1 MAWDVFT
8 PEWLARVAA
17 GGFVIL
23 VAAAVAVRLCRQPAD
38 RVRVVGLALAAAVLV
53 PLVALIPGLPRLSLA
68 VLPAESVAEAPAL
81 EPAPV
86 PVPPPTATERGPER
100 RPAPEAKTPPVEQK
114 AADSTLVSAPP
125 SSPGAGAAP
134 AEALTV
140 QSARTADVP
149 APAPQSAFSITRT
162 VLIGYGAL
170 TGAFLL
176 WSLVGLW
183 RLFVLWRSTR
193 PASAEAVALLREIA
207 GSAADSAR
215 VLVSDRL
222 ESPVAFGGW
231 RPVIVLPASAG
242 GSEGPS
248 ALRYGLAHEWSHVER
263 GDVWRWYLVTFAQVF
278 LFYQPLFWWLRR
290 QLRLSQDYLAD
301 ARAVDQSADPVEY
314 AEYLVTL
321 ARRRLG
327 IPGLALGITDRRS
340 NLTRRVHML
349 LLNRTPI
356 ARRCRLVWTFSAVL
370 LALGF
375 VVGASAIRLTAGDTP
390 AKPTDEKKPED
401 AKKPADPPAKGE
413 TLNYSGKV
421 TDKDTGK
428 PIAGATVVVRRSI
441 LGDPEQKV
449 TNPVLEETKHTT
461 DAQGKYSFVL
471 PPEQTLKRYLYIEL
485 DVEHP
490 DYASQKGFGYALS
503 MIRKNE
509 KLGGRPFFESV
520 ELRPA
525 KPVTGIVKTP
535 DGKPVAG
542 VKVQAYSVTSKRAEG
557 AFEYGSFVDV
567 RTDAEGKFRL
577 PLVTPGWA
585 VVWVLPEEFVP
596 TTHVVK
602 DKRGDLG
609 TFTLQTGPR
618 LRGTVL
624 DAKGKPVVGAII
636 NLESRDNNEEITE
649 PVADNINRSA
659 VTNAKGEFEMRPLPP
674 GNYVVKPGEYP
685 RDGALDRK
693 DAKSIPVPE
702 AVFAGTKVVLKAGAD
717 PDRIEVRAVPH
728 VTIEAQYLDSKGK
741 PARGHSC
748 HVFGQIDGV
757 SWFGDAK
764 ADANGKVIARVPHG
778 MENTQFNLMTNEHGS
793 LRWRKAKG
801 EALNNSRTVRLDTM
815 TDDVKGIEI
824 VRYTA
829 PILTVKVIAKDGAK
843 LVKPAVTA
851 TYSAGK
857 GALDGRF
864 ILRNGRQ
871 SDVSFEEQE
880 DGRFRSS
887 QMFPDEE
894 LTVVGHAEGYADKSE
909 KVKLEEGATKEIEI
923 VLEKAPAKPEE
934 EKKK

>member
-1 MAWDVFT
+1 MSWDVFT
-8 PEWLARVAA
+8 PDWLVRAA
-17 GGFVIL
+17 GGGFVIL
-23 VAAAVAVRLCRQPAD
+23 ALAALAVRRCQQPAD
-38 RVRVVGLALAAAVLV
+38 RVRIAGLALVGAVLV
-53 PLVALIPGLPRLSLA
+53 PVVALIPGLPQLSLA
-68 VLPAESVAEAPAL
+68 VLPIEVAQAPVPEPAPAPL
-81 EPAPV
+81 LPPVAVEDAPAFRPASEPTTSSVELKTPAPV
-86 PVPPPTATERGPER
+86 PASAPSTSPTAEATQTVARAVQATEVI
-100 RPAPEAKTPPVEQK
+100 T
-114 AADSTLVSAPP
+114 TL
-125 SSPGAGAAP
+125 
-134 AEALTV
+134 
-140 QSARTADVP
+140 
-149 APAPQSAFSITRT
+149 APAPQSAFSVARV

-170 TGAFLL
+170 TGAFLV

-183 RLFVLWRSTR
+183 RLFLLWRSTR
-193 PASAEAVALLREIA
+193 EAPAEAVALLREIA
-207 GSAADSAR
+207 GPAADSAL
-215 VLVSDRL
+215 VLISDRL

-231 RPVIVLPASAG
+231 RPIIVLPASAAG
-242 GSEGPS
+242 AEGRS

-327 IPGLALGITDRRS
+327 VPGLALGITDRRS

-356 ARRCRLVWTFSAVL
+356 ARRCRLVWTCGAAL
-370 LALGF
+370 LALGL
-375 VVGASAIRLTAGDTP
+375 VASVSAIRLTAGDAP
-390 AKPTDEKKPED
+390 AKSTDEKKPDD
-401 AKKPADPPAKGE
+401 AKKPATPAKVEGE
-413 TLNYSGKV
+413 TLNYTGKV

-428 PIAGATVVVRRSI
+428 PIAGATVTVRRSI
-441 LGDPEQKV
+441 LGDPEQKE

-461 DAQGKYSFVL
+461 DAQGKYSFVI
-471 PPEQTLKRYLYIEL
+471 PPEQTSKRYLYVEL

-490 DYASQKGFGYALS
+490 DYAAQKGFGYALS

-520 ELRPA
+520 EMRPA
-525 KPVTGIVKTP
+525 KPVNGIIKTP
-535 DGKPVAG
+535 DGKPAAG
-542 VKVQAYSVTSKRAEG
+542 VKVQAYSVTNKRANG

-577 PLVTPGWA
+577 PLTTPGWA
-585 VVWVLPEEFVP
+585 VLWLLPEEFVP
-596 TTHVVK
+596 VTHVLK
-602 DKRGDLG
+602 EKRGDLG

-636 NLESRDNNEEITE
+636 NAESRDHNEEITE

-659 VTNAKGEFEMRPLPP
+659 VTNAKGEFAMRPLPP
-674 GNYVVKPGEYP
+674 GNYVVKPGDYQ

-717 PDRIEVRAVPH
+717 PERIEVRAVPH

-741 PARGHSC
+741 QARGHSC
-748 HVFGQIDGV
+748 HVFGEVDGV
-757 SWFGDAK
+757 PWFGDAK

-778 MENTQFNLMTNEHGS
+778 MENVQFNLMTNEHGS

-801 EALNNSRTVRLDTM
+801 EELNNNRTIRLGTLS
-815 TDDVKGIEI
+815 DDVKGIEI

-829 PILTVKVIAKDGAK
+829 PILTVKVVAKDGTK

-851 TYSAGK
+851 IYASGK

-887 QMFPDEE
+887 QMFPDDE
-894 LTVVGHAEGYADKSE
+894 LTISGHAEGYADKSE
-909 KVKLEEGATKEIEI
+909 KVKLAEGATKEIEI